1 MSLFKSLP
9 TILLLALT
17 TISSA
22 TTYYVATTGDDNNQG
37 NKEYPFKT
45 LNKAWSV
52 VTAGDTVFLRG
63 GTYNNSIMP
72 PNTYFRNKN
81 GTSSDPIV
89 ISNYQNEKPI
99 LNYNDVVYT
108 SQKSGFWIENVKYL
122 HIKGIRITNINQ
134 PREGNIPQY
143 GIMLWNNVSNC
154 TFEQIETDHI
164 GGWGITIGD
173 NCSNNLFLNCDSH
186 HNADPYSAIPYGW
199 ADGFQSGSPT
209 STNNTFKGCRAW
221 SNSDDGWDFR
231 LYDGS
236 VTLESCWSFRNGF
249 KPNTW
254 EHGGN
259 GEGFKLGIK
268 RLPSTSLVLRTLSN
282 CLAFDNYSIG
292 FHSSSVTGYGTFKS
306 ALYNNTA
313 FRNGIN
319 RNGQGFCFQ
328 QPDVEN
334 ILKNNLSYKNPAD
347 YVYPCNINT
356 NNSWNTG
363 SVSDADFQSLDT
375 TGVSGIRKENGDL
388 PDIPFLRLTQT
399 SRLIDLGISVGLPY
413 TGKAPDLGAFESI
426 LSNPIVINQN
436 PVVSISSPVKSSTH
450 TSPATI
456 TIDATASDPDG
467 TIIKVEFFQGN
478 IKIGEKLTSPYSIT
492 WKDVP
497 DGTYSI
503 TATATDNSNSK
514 TVSAAVSIT
523 VNKSAPAANQLPLV
537 SIASPIKGSSFTS
550 PANVTID
557 VNASDPDGII
567 SKVELFNGSVK
578 LLEVTSSPYS
588 FTLKDLPAGTYDIKA
603 VATDNLNASTVSSI
617 LQFSVVAAYNEKKEY
632 FNLYPNPNNG
642 QFTVD
647 FSSLVDAENFIITI
661 VDLIGKTVYREELS
675 AEEATRQFDLSHLN
689 SGIYVLMITA
699 SQILLTQK
707 FIKN

>member
-1 MSLFKSLP
+1 
-9 TILLLALT
+9 
-17 TISSA
+17 
-22 TTYYVATTGDDNNQG
+22 
-37 NKEYPFKT
+37 
-45 LNKAWSV
+45 
-52 VTAGDTVFLRG
+52 
-63 GTYNNSIMP
+63 
-72 PNTYFRNKN
+72 
-81 GTSSDPIV
+81 
-89 ISNYQNEKPI
+89 
-99 LNYNDVVYT
+99 
-108 SQKSGFWIENVKYL
+108 
-122 HIKGIRITNINQ
+122 
-134 PREGNIPQY
+134 
-143 GIMLWNNVSNC
+143 
-154 TFEQIETDHI
+154 
-164 GGWGITIGD
+164 
-173 NCSNNLFLNCDSH
+173 
-186 HNADPYSAIPYGW
+186 
-199 ADGFQSGSPT
+199 
-209 STNNTFKGCRAW
+209 
-221 SNSDDGWDFR
+221 
-231 LYDGS
+231 
-236 VTLESCWSFRNGF
+236 
-249 KPNTW
+249 
-254 EHGGN
+254 
-259 GEGFKLGIK
+259 
-268 RLPSTSLVLRTLSN
+268 
-282 CLAFDNYSIG
+282 
-292 FHSSSVTGYGTFKS
+292 
-306 ALYNNTA
+306 
-313 FRNGIN
+313 
-319 RNGQGFCFQ
+319 
-328 QPDVEN
+328 
-334 ILKNNLSYKNPAD
+334 
-347 YVYPCNINT
+347 
-356 NNSWNTG
+356 
-363 SVSDADFQSLDT
+363 VSDADFQSMDT
-375 TGVSGIRKENGDL
+375 TGVSDIRKENGDL
-388 PDIPFLRLTQT
+388 PDIPFLRLKQT

-426 LSNPIVINQN
+426 LPTPIVINQN
-436 PVVSISSPVKSSTH
+436 PVVSISTPEKSSSFD
-450 TSPATI
+450 SPATI
-456 TIDATASDPDG
+456 TIHATASDPDG

-497 DGTYSI
+497 EGTYSI

-557 VNASDPDGII
+557 INASDPDGII

>member
-1 MSLFKSLP
+1 
-9 TILLLALT
+9 
-17 TISSA
+17 
-22 TTYYVATTGDDNNQG
+22 V
-37 NKEYPFKT
+37 
-45 LNKAWSV
+45 
-52 VTAGDTVFLRG
+52 
-63 GTYNNSIMP
+63 
-72 PNTYFRNKN
+72 
-81 GTSSDPIV
+81 
-89 ISNYQNEKPI
+89 
-99 LNYNDVVYT
+99 
-108 SQKSGFWIENVKYL
+108 
-122 HIKGIRITNINQ
+122 
-134 PREGNIPQY
+134 
-143 GIMLWNNVSNC
+143 
-154 TFEQIETDHI
+154 
-164 GGWGITIGD
+164 
-173 NCSNNLFLNCDSH
+173 
-186 HNADPYSAIPYGW
+186 
-199 ADGFQSGSPT
+199 
-209 STNNTFKGCRAW
+209 
-221 SNSDDGWDFR
+221 
-231 LYDGS
+231 
-236 VTLESCWSFRNGF
+236 
-249 KPNTW
+249 
-254 EHGGN
+254 HGGN

-334 ILKNNLSYKNPAD
+334 ILKNNLSYINPAD

-356 NNSWNTG
+356 HNSWNTG
-363 SVSDADFQSLDT
+363 SVSDADFQSMDT
-375 TGVSGIRKENGDL
+375 TGVSDIRKENGDL
-388 PDIPFLRLTQT
+388 PDIPFLRLKQT

-426 LSNPIVINQN
+426 LPTPIVINQN
-436 PVVSISSPVKSSTH
+436 PVVSISTPEKSSSFD
-450 TSPATI
+450 SPATI
-456 TIDATASDPDG
+456 TIHATASDPDG

-497 DGTYSI
+497 EGTYSI
-503 TATATDNSNSK
+503 TATVTDNSNSK

-557 VNASDPDGII
+557 INASDPDGII

-578 LLEVTSSPYS
+578 LLEVTSAPYS
-588 FTLKDLPAGTYDIKA
+588 FTLKDLPAGTYDLKA

-617 LQFSVVAAYNEKKEY
+617 LQFSVVTAYNEKKEY

-647 FSSLVDAENFIITI
+647 FSSLVDAEKFIITI
-661 VDLIGKTVYREELS
+661 VDLIGKTVYREEFS
-675 AEEATRQFDLSHLN
+675 AEDTVRQFDLTHLN

>member
-1 MSLFKSLP
+1 MTSFKSLLS
-9 TILLLALT
+9 ILGLALT

-22 TTYYVATTGDDNNQG
+22 TTYYVATTGDDKSQG

-52 VTAGDTVFLRG
+52 VTAGDTIFMRG

-72 PNTYFRNKN
+72 PTTYFRNKN

-89 ISNYQNEKPI
+89 ICNYQNEKPI
-99 LNYNDVVYT
+99 LNYGDAVFT

-134 PREGNIPQY
+134 PTVGNIPQY
-143 GIMLWNNVSNC
+143 GIMIWNNVTNC
-154 TFEQIETDHI
+154 IFEQIETDHI

-173 NCSNNLFLNCDSH
+173 NSSNNLFLNCDSH
-186 HNADPYSAIPYGW
+186 HNADPYSAVPYGW
-199 ADGFQSGSPT
+199 ADGFQSGSPS

-221 SNSDDGWDFR
+221 ANSDDGWDFR

-254 EHGGN
+254 EHAGN

-268 RLPSTSLVLRTLSN
+268 RLPTTSSILRTLTN

-375 TGVSGIRKENGDL
+375 TGVTGLRKENGELPDL
-388 PDIPFLRLTQT
+388 PFLKLVNT
-399 SRLIDLGISVGLPY
+399 SDLIDIGTSVGLPY

-426 LSNPIVINQN
+426 LTSPIVINQN
-436 PVVSISSPVKSSTH
+436 PVVSISSPAKSSSY

-456 TIDATASDPDG
+456 TIEATASDPDG
-467 TIIKVEFFQGN
+467 SITKVEFYQGN

-497 DGTYSI
+497 EGTYSL
-503 TATATDNSNSK
+503 TVAATDNSNSK

-523 VNKSAPAANQLPLV
+523 VNKSVMTLNQLPVLT
-537 SIASPIKGSSFTS
+537 IASPTKGSSFTA

-557 VNASDPDGII
+557 VNAADPDGSIT
-567 SKVELFNGSVK
+567 KVELYNGSVK
-578 LLEVTSSPYS
+578 LYEVTSTPYT
-588 FTLKDLPAGTYDIKA
+588 FTLKDLPAGDYDLKA
-603 VATDNLNASTVSSI
+603 VATDNLKASSVSSI
-617 LQFSVVAAYNEKKEY
+617 LQFSVIAAYNEKKEY

-642 QFTVD
+642 RFTVD
-647 FSSLVDAENFIITI
+647 FTSLADAENFIITI
-661 VDLIGKTVYREELS
+661 VDLKGTTVHREQLS
-675 AEEATRQFDLSHLN
+675 AEETSKQFDLSHLN
-689 SGIYVLMITA
+689 SGIYVVMIAA
-699 SQILLTQK
+699 SKILLTQK